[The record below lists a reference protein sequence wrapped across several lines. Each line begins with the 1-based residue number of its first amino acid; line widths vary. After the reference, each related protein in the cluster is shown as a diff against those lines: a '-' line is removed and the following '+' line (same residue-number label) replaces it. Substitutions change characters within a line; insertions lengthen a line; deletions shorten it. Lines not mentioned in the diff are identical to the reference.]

1 MENIKDFID
10 NLTPENFI
18 EETKQFR
25 DFRNYDKN
33 KDIIKLLISKEPDT
47 CYPDPAFTDFDELCH
62 DFLNWGVHWG
72 IDSDLEYYI
81 EEFKGNKKLKNYT
94 KFLQLLITLFNCL
107 EGDTKEW
114 KTEQIPQ
121 MIDVIKNRLNGL
133 TESEII
139 EYGIVDE
146 IEDFYLSPLN
156 TECNNL
162 GNTLEDI
169 LNCCD
174 LTNELSFCY
183 YKELY
188 DWYVTYN
195 EVKYIIEQ
203 CQEVFQKD

>member
-33 KDIIKLLISKEPDT
+33 KDIIQLIISKEPDN
-47 CYPDPAFTDFDELCH
+47 CYPDPEFTEFDELCH

-72 IDSDLEYYI
+72 IDDDIEYYI
-81 EEFKGNKKLKNYT
+81 EEFKGNKKLNNYT

-195 EVKYIIEQ
+195 DVKYIIEQ

>member
-1 MENIKDFID
+1 MENIKNFID

-25 DFRNYDKN
+25 DFRKYNQN

-47 CYPDPAFTDFDELCH
+47 CYPDTAFTEYEELCH
-62 DFLNWGVHWG
+62 DFWNYGVHWG
-72 IDSDLEYYI
+72 IDDDIEYYI
-81 EEFKGNKKLKNYT
+81 EEFKGNKKLNNYT
-94 KFLQLLITLFNCL
+94 KFLQLLITLFNCF
-107 EGDTKEW
+107 EGDVKEW

-139 EYGIVDE
+139 EYEIDE
-146 IEDFYLSPLN
+146 IEYFYLSPLRV
-156 TECNNL
+156 ECNNL
-162 GNTLEDI
+162 GNTLDDI

-183 YKELY
+183 YEDLY

-203 CQEVFQKD
+203 CQEVFQKN

>member
-33 KDIIKLLISKEPDT
+33 KDIIQLIISKEPDN
-47 CYPDPAFTDFDELCH
+47 CYSDPEFTEFDELCH

-72 IDSDLEYYI
+72 IDDDIEYYI
-81 EEFKGNKKLKNYT
+81 EEFKGNKKLNNYT